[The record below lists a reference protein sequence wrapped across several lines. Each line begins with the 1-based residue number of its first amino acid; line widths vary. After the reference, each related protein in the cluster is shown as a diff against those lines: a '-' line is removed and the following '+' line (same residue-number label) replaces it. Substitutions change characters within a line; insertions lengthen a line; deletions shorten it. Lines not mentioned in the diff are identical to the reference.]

1 MKKNVEV
8 IEGIELVIKGLN
20 MIKTQLE
27 SEQEVDGFVNVDD
40 TDLKDDSEYEG
51 GTEEGMYTVQE
62 LKDMK
67 YNEFKKLA
75 AQLGVKCTGSRDEIL
90 DRIVATGVVKGVE
103 TVDDPVVVE
112 EDEVVEE
119 KPQKKSSKL
128 GKSKKKAEEAADEQD
143 EFDEQAEKA
152 VESNDVSDIIEA
164 LADVGVKATKKN
176 VVEKL
181 AEALREGLIE
191 LEDDGEDV
199 DDTEESGSGDF
210 DAEDLTPDAYFEGYD
225 VRGLNNPDEMTKE
238 RKKAVEKKVAGILK
252 SYSAGKLTYDDM
264 TDYISDNTTE
274 EEFDEVLGEDYTEE
288 DLFKFYIELIKYTID
303 NDGEE
308 HEQGEPYEVGEKDV
322 CCGHE
327 LKYSKK
333 TKKYICEHCGTEYE
347 AE

>member
-27 SEQEVDGFVNVDD
+27 GEQEVDGFVNVDD

-51 GTEEGMYTVQE
+51 GTEEGMYTIQE

-90 DRIVATGVVKGVE
+90 DRIVATGVVKGIE
-103 TVDDPVVVE
+103 TVEDTKVVE
-112 EDEVVEE
+112 EVAEEVQDE

-128 GKSKKKAEEAADEQD
+128 GKSKKKAEEEANEQD
-143 EFDEQAEKA
+143 EFDKQAEKA
-152 VESNDVSDIIEA
+152 VETNDVSDIIEA

-181 AEALREGLIE
+181 AHALREGLIE
-191 LEDDGEDV
+191 LEDDEEEQEDN
-199 DDTEESGSGDF
+199 EEDS
-210 DAEDLTPDAYFEGYD
+210 AEELTPDVYTPEYDPKGYND
-225 VRGLNNPDEMTKE
+225 PENMSEE
-238 RKKAVEKKVAGILK
+238 RKEAIEKKVSDILK
-252 SYSAGKLTYDDM
+252 QYSKGKLTVDEI
-264 TDYISDNTTE
+264 TDYIGDNIYE
-274 EEFDEVLGEDYTEE
+274 DEEFLKDGYTDEEALR
-288 DLFKFYIELIKYTID
+288 LYIELVKRTID

>member
-51 GTEEGMYTVQE
+51 GTEEGMYTIQE

-75 AQLGVKCTGSRDEIL
+75 VQLGVKCTGSRDEIL

-112 EDEVVEE
+112 E
-119 KPQKKSSKL
+119 KPQKKSPKL
-128 GKSKKKAEEAADEQD
+128 GKSKKKAEEEANEQD
-143 EFDEQAEKA
+143 EFDKQAEKA

-181 AEALREGLIE
+181 AHALREGLIE
-191 LEDDGEDV
+191 LEDDEEEQDDNEEDSA
-199 DDTEESGSGDF
+199 EE
-210 DAEDLTPDAYFEGYD
+210 LTPDVYTPEYDPKGYND
-225 VRGLNNPDEMTKE
+225 PENMSEE
-238 RKKAVEKKVAGILK
+238 RKEAIEKKVSDILK
-252 SYSAGKLTYDDM
+252 QYSKGKLTIDEI
-264 TDYISDNTTE
+264 TDYIGDNIYE
-274 EEFDEVLGEDYTEE
+274 DEEFLKDGYTDEEALR
-288 DLFKFYIELIKYTID
+288 LYIELVKRTID

-308 HEQGEPYEVGEKDV
+308 HEQGEPYEVGEMDV

-327 LKYSKK
+327 LKYVKK

>member
-27 SEQEVDGFVNVDD
+27 SEQEEVDGFVNVDD

-51 GTEEGMYTVQE
+51 DTEEGEYTIQE

-90 DRIVATGVVKGVE
+90 DRIIATGVVKGVE
-103 TVDDPVVVE
+103 TVDPVDVVE
-112 EDEVVEE
+112 EDEDVEE

-128 GKSKKKAEEAADEQD
+128 GKSKKKAEEEADEQD

-191 LEDDGEDV
+191 LEDDEEEQDDNEEDSA
-199 DDTEESGSGDF
+199 EE
-210 DAEDLTPDAYFEGYD
+210 LTPDVYTPEYDPKGYND
-225 VRGLNNPDEMTKE
+225 PENMTEE
-238 RKKAVEKKVAGILK
+238 RKEAVEKKVSDILK
-252 SYSAGKLTYDDM
+252 QYSKGKLTVDEIV
-264 TDYISDNTTE
+264 DYIGDNIYE
-274 EEFDEVLGEDYTEE
+274 DEEFLKDDYTDEE
-288 DLFKFYIELIKYTID
+288 ALRLYIELVKRTID

>member
-27 SEQEVDGFVNVDD
+27 GEQEVDGFVNV
-40 TDLKDDSEYEG
+40 DDSEYEG
-51 GTEEGMYTVQE
+51 GTEEGMYTIQE

-75 AQLGVKCTGSRDEIL
+75 VQLGVKCTGSRDEIL

-103 TVDDPVVVE
+103 TVDDPVVAE
-112 EDEVVEE
+112 EDEDVEE
-119 KPQKKSSKL
+119 KPQKKSPKL
-128 GKSKKKAEEAADEQD
+128 GKSKKKAEEEANEQD
-143 EFDEQAEKA
+143 EFDKQAEKA
-152 VESNDVSDIIEA
+152 VETNDVSDIIEA

-181 AEALREGLIE
+181 AHALREGLIE
-191 LEDDGEDV
+191 LEDDEEEQEDN
-199 DDTEESGSGDF
+199 EEDS
-210 DAEDLTPDAYFEGYD
+210 AEELTPDVYTPEYDPKGYND
-225 VRGLNNPDEMTKE
+225 PENMSEE
-238 RKKAVEKKVAGILK
+238 RKEAIEKKVSDILK
-252 SYSAGKLTYDDM
+252 QYSKGKLTVDEI
-264 TDYISDNTTE
+264 TDYIGDNIYE
-274 EEFDEVLGEDYTEE
+274 DEEFLKDGYTDEEALR
-288 DLFKFYIELIKYTID
+288 LYIELVKRTID

-308 HEQGEPYEVGEKDV
+308 HEQGEPYEVGEMDV

-327 LKYSKK
+327 LKYVKK

>member
-1 MKKNVEV
+1 MKKNAEV

-27 SEQEVDGFVNVDD
+27 SEQEEVDGFVNVDD

-51 GTEEGMYTVQE
+51 DTEEGEYTIQE

-90 DRIVATGVVKGVE
+90 DRIIATGVVKGVE
-103 TVDDPVVVE
+103 TVDPVDVVE
-112 EDEVVEE
+112 EDEDVEE

-128 GKSKKKAEEAADEQD
+128 GKSKKKAEEEANEQD

-191 LEDDGEDV
+191 LEDDEEEQDDNEEDSA
-199 DDTEESGSGDF
+199 EE
-210 DAEDLTPDAYFEGYD
+210 LTPDVYTPEYDPKGYND
-225 VRGLNNPDEMTKE
+225 PENMSEE
-238 RKKAVEKKVAGILK
+238 RKEAIEKKVSDILK
-252 SYSAGKLTYDDM
+252 QYSKGKLTIDEI
-264 TDYISDNTTE
+264 TDYIGDNIYE
-274 EEFDEVLGEDYTEE
+274 DEEFLKDGYTDEEALR
-288 DLFKFYIELIKYTID
+288 LYIELVKRTID

>member
-27 SEQEVDGFVNVDD
+27 SEQEEVDGFVNVDD

-51 GTEEGMYTVQE
+51 DTEEGEYTIQE

-90 DRIVATGVVKGVE
+90 DRIIATGVVKGVE
-103 TVDDPVVVE
+103 TVDPVDVVE
-112 EDEVVEE
+112 EDEDVEE

-128 GKSKKKAEEAADEQD
+128 GKSKKKAEEEANEQD

-191 LEDDGEDV
+191 LEGDEEEQDDNEEDSA
-199 DDTEESGSGDF
+199 EE
-210 DAEDLTPDAYFEGYD
+210 LTPDVYTPEYDPKGYND
-225 VRGLNNPDEMTKE
+225 PENMTEE
-238 RKKAVEKKVAGILK
+238 RKEAVEKKVSDILK
-252 SYSAGKLTYDDM
+252 QYSKGKLTVDEIV
-264 TDYISDNTTE
+264 DYIGDNIYE
-274 EEFDEVLGEDYTEE
+274 DEEFLKDDYTDEE
-288 DLFKFYIELIKYTID
+288 ALRLYIELVKRTID

>member
-27 SEQEVDGFVNVDD
+27 SEHEVDGFVNVDD

-51 GTEEGMYTVQE
+51 GEEGKYTIQE
-62 LKDMK
+62 LRDMK

-90 DRIVATGVVKGVE
+90 DRIVATGVVKGIE
-103 TVDDPVVVE
+103 TVDPVEVAE
-112 EDEVVEE
+112 EDKDEVV
-119 KPQKKSSKL
+119 QKKSLKS
-128 GKSKKKAEEAADEQD
+128 GKSKKKREEEVNGQD
-143 EFDEQAEKA
+143 EFDRQAEKA
-152 VESNDVSDIIEA
+152 IESTDVSDIIKT

-181 AEALREGLIE
+181 AYALREGLIE
-191 LEDDGEDV
+191 LEDDEEEQEDN
-199 DDTEESGSGDF
+199 EEDS
-210 DAEDLTPDAYFEGYD
+210 AEELTPDVYTPEYDPKGYND
-225 VRGLNNPDEMTKE
+225 PENMSEE
-238 RKKAVEKKVAGILK
+238 RKEAIEKKVSDILK
-252 SYSAGKLTYDDM
+252 QYSKGKLTNDEII
-264 TDYISDNTTE
+264 DYIEDNVNE
-274 EEFDEVLGEDYTEE
+274 DEEFLKDGYTDEEALR
-288 DLFKFYIELIKYTID
+288 LYIELVKRTID

-308 HEQGEPYEVGEKDV
+308 HEQGEPYEVGEMDV

-327 LKYSKK
+327 LKYVKK